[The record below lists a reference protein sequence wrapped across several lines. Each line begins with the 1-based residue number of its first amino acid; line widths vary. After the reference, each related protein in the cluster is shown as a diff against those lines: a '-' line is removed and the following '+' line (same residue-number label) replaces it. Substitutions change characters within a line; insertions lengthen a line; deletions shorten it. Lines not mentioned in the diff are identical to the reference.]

1 MSSLEDLL
9 TRLTIDIAQT
19 QEHYVYYDKETNR
32 IHKISPIKQ
41 ESTFEFFNIAS
52 EVVEPILKG
61 SCKLDDYTV
70 YFDYKLKKFSI
81 KRKQNES
88 FSNISLIEITED
100 EIADITILLDN
111 TYITI
116 LLHDSLHEHI
126 ANDQNTLLFVVTE
139 KHNPYNLYYNFN
151 IKASDVLK
159 NNKHKHQL
167 TAEQIKNNVS
177 IYTNPVFETY
187 SLKVNYDTEISSN

>member
-9 TRLTIDIAQT
+9 TRLTIDTAQS

-41 ESTFEFFNIAS
+41 ESTFEFFNIDS
-52 EVVEPILKG
+52 EIVEPILKG
-61 SCKLDDYTV
+61 SYKLDDYTV

-88 FSNISLIEITED
+88 FSNISLIEIAED
-100 EIADITILLDN
+100 EVADITILLDN

-116 LLHDSLHEHI
+116 SLHDSLYKHI
-126 ANDQNTLLFVVTE
+126 ANDQNTLLFVITE
-139 KHNPYNLYYNFN
+139 KHNPYNLYYNFS
-151 IKASDVLK
+151 IKASDVLE

-167 TAEQIKNNVS
+167 TTEQIKNNVS

-187 SLKVNYDTEISSN
+187 SLKVNYDTKISSN